1 MYNKNKTEYVQMS
14 DSIWPH
20 PYCSLWLT
28 DWYSQNKHQNKY
40 LFNRGVLY
48 MIKKTIFYKIC
59 LLTWVLVVDT
69 CLKDPGVRVL
79 LLVNSHLCHEGG
91 MRVEPPSSLVLH
103 QLQFVTVL
111 NLVCFAPFEYWPR
124 EKIIKIIDLWCLDPE
139 ETKCRWLDTV
149 GLTPPGSDSH
159 IIVTWHDSKL

>member
-1 MYNKNKTEYVQMS
+1 M
-14 DSIWPH
+14 
-20 PYCSLWLT
+20 
-28 DWYSQNKHQNKY
+28 
-40 LFNRGVLY
+40 
-48 MIKKTIFYKIC
+48 
-59 LLTWVLVVDT
+59 LVVDT

-79 LLVNSHLCHEGG
+79 LLVNSHLCHERG

-139 ETKCRWLDTV
+139 VTKCR
-149 GLTPPGSDSH
+149 
-159 IIVTWHDSKL
+159 